1 MILLR
6 LGLPHDFVHLIMLSV
21 SSVSYYYIL
30 NGLQFGRL
38 VPEMGLRQGNP
49 LYPYLFICVVEAFIA
64 ILARAETIGQIH
76 GVKVAPTVPPVSTLC
91 FADDTMIFCR
101 ATVKEA
107 GRLRLLLDA
116 HAKALGQV
124 INFEKSSMTFGR
136 GVNQG
141 LKNQITSILG
151 VQVVE
156 QHRKYLGMP
165 AVVGKYKQLIFSFLR
180 DRVWRRINGW
190 SERALSSAVKEVL
203 IKAVLQSIPTYI
215 MSCFLLPGYLINSQ
229 EAAIRSFWWNHS
241 SDKKL
246 AWLSWDKLCQPKSSR
261 GLDFRNLRFF
271 NLYLLPK

>member
-1 MILLR
+1 
-6 LGLPHDFVHLIMLSV
+6 MLSV

-76 GVKVAPTVPPVSTLC
+76 GVKVAPTAAPVSTLC
-91 FADDTMIFCR
+91 FVGDTMIFCR
-101 ATVKEA
+101 ATVEEA

-124 INFEKSSMTFGR
+124 INFENSSMTFGR

-156 QHRKYLGMP
+156 QHIKYLGMP
-165 AVVGKYKQLIFSFLR
+165 AVVGKYK
-180 DRVWRRINGW
+180 
-190 SERALSSAVKEVL
+190 
-203 IKAVLQSIPTYI
+203 
-215 MSCFLLPGYLINSQ
+215 
-229 EAAIRSFWWNHS
+229 
-241 SDKKL
+241 
-246 AWLSWDKLCQPKSSR
+246 
-261 GLDFRNLRFF
+261 
-271 NLYLLPK
+271 